1 MLMLVLTQVF
11 SCFGKHLICN
21 FHDDFFVKIVDYFSL
36 YRIKHPSNRPLK
48 GAVLLWLEE
57 KGARSKGRKKAL
69 KKQEQTSSS

>member
-1 MLMLVLTQVF
+1 MRFRKKRKSWWFLPVNSYSAESTLMLMLVLTQVF

-48 GAVLLWLEE
+48 GAVLL
-57 KGARSKGRKKAL
+57 
-69 KKQEQTSSS
+69 